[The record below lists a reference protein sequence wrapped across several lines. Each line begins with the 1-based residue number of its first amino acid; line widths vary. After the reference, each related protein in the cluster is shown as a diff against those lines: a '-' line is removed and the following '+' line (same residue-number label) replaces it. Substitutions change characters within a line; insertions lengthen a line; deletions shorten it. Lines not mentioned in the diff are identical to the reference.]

1 MENLLLT
8 ICFFLSLF
16 GTFVFIGKLL
26 TWMSIK
32 IAPQSFERGFTNGDI
47 FIANLIGIL
56 SCIGWTILFY
66 FIVLKR

>member
-8 ICFFLSLF
+8 LCFFFSLF
-16 GTFVFIGKLL
+16 STFYFLGRLL
-26 TWMSIK
+26 TWVVVK
-32 IAPQSFERGFTNGDI
+32 IAPENCKTGFSGIDI
-47 FIANLIGIL
+47 LYATSVGIL